1 MTSTKRGRPLKKA
14 AGSTFFLLLL
24 APSSAEAFD
33 WGSLASTCG
42 RVKLPAFQQFI
53 ADANAWEALQL
64 RTKQEIHSLAN
75 EICPE
80 YLQSANGAQALGH
93 SGPRLTLE
101 AYIARHT
108 GTFQHAGETT
118 GRARSGDTYLS
129 THFDRIAAIQGAVGW
144 DFPGSTCGAAITA
157 ARKHYAQVIS
167 AVRALSE
174 ETGRKCAALSEKIS
188 ALGPGEKAPA
198 RPGQGAPA
206 GTHENPASTITGQ
219 ISGKREAEGNSGT
232 LKVERAVFA
241 KPAATEALA
250 ALGKGKEAAREG
262 GSTLPRG
269 PSSPSPLLSSPPEL
283 QSPTSPPGRAPA
295 SLQELRAEARSQD
308 EKDAR
313 LETFG
318 AKLGASSGEEKLARS
333 EEFVV
338 AEMLSGEGGEKP
350 LVAVLSGM
358 AAEKN
363 ARAARHEPTLF
374 ETVRT
379 VIQKRA
385 RAGAFR

>member
-1 MTSTKRGRPLKKA
+1 MKLPAIKICFLS
-14 AGSTFFLLLL
+14 LLLT
-24 APSSAEAFD
+24 SHAEAFD
-33 WGSLASTCG
+33 WGNLATTCG
-42 RVKLPAFQQFI
+42 RVKLPAFGQFI
-53 ADANAWEALQL
+53 KEAKAWEALQE
-64 RTKQEIHSLAN
+64 RTKQEIDSLAN
-75 EICPE
+75 QICPE
-80 YLQSANGAQALGH
+80 YLQSANGAQGLSH
-93 SGPRLTLE
+93 SGTKLTLE
-101 AYIARHT
+101 AYIARHS
-108 GTFQHAGETT
+108 GTFEHAGETT

-129 THFDRIAAIQGAVGW
+129 THFARIAAIQGAVGW
-144 DFPGSTCGAAITA
+144 DFPGSTCGAAISA
-157 ARKHYAQVIS
+157 ARDHYANVIRTVT
-167 AVRALSE
+167 AMSE
-174 ETGRKCAALSEKIS
+174 ETGRKCAAISENIA
-188 ALGPGEKAPA
+188 ALGPAEKAPA
-198 RPGQGAPA
+198 RLGQGAPA
-206 GTHENPASTITGQ
+206 GSHGNPASTITGE
-219 ISGKREAEGNSGT
+219 ISGKREAEGNGT
-232 LKVERAVFA
+232 LKVERAVFE

-262 GSTLPRG
+262 GSTLSRG
-269 PSSPSPLLSSPPEL
+269 SSSPSPFNLSSTPAPPS
-283 QSPTSPPGRAPA
+283 SPALSARAPA
-295 SLQELRAEARSQD
+295 SLQELRAEARSQS

-318 AKLGASSGEEKLARS
+318 AKLSASSGEEKLARS

-363 ARAARHEPTLF
+363 AQAARHEPTLF